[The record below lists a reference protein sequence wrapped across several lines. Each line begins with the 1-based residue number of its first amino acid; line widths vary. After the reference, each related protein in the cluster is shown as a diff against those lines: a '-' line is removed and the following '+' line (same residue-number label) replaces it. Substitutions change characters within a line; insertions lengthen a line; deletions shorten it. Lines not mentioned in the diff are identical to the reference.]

1 MDNALYA
8 SMDVLG
14 VVECNMPCVC
24 ENASMS
30 VNSHNCDDMLLESM
44 GVVDI
49 PNIKLFK
56 KKAKKFHKDLSK
68 LFCENDDLIAKLN
81 ESNKLVEKYKKLAE
95 NSLEKLKEFE
105 CLNMDLDAKLIFV
118 GKRDVPNEKK
128 QIYFIRK

>member
-14 VVECNMPCVC
+14 VVECNMPCFC
-24 ENASMS
+24 ENAFMS
-30 VNSHNCDDMLLESM
+30 VNPHNCDDMLLESM

-49 PNIKLFK
+49 PNVKLFK

-81 ESNKLVEKYKKLAE
+81 ESNKLVKKLR
-95 NSLEKLKEFE
+95 NLLKI
-105 CLNMDLDAKLIFV
+105 LLKS
-118 GKRDVPNEKK
+118 
-128 QIYFIRK
+128 